1 MEVRADRMD
10 SVEGEL
16 PLPVQQVA
24 TTVGGSALIS
34 DFAQYR
40 VECHIAVLLQKGRV
54 EWGFDSLPLWVQQ
67 LTTTAG
73 ARF

>member
-1 MEVRADRMD
+1 MEVRADRTD

-24 TTVGGSALIS
+24 KTVGGSALIS

-40 VECHIAVLLQKGRV
+40 VERHIAVVTGR
-54 EWGFDSLPLWVQQ
+54 
-67 LTTTAG
+67 
-73 ARF
+73 